1 MRKGKLFTGK
11 TWKRIVRVL
20 SCIVVF
26 CTTYALIL
34 PAITQEAHAYCGH
47 GEHQHTEQCYK
58 EIQSCT
64 KEEHTHT
71 DQCFD
76 ADGSLICPL
85 EEHVHDDSCTRQLL
99 ECTEEEHTHSLECF
113 SDPEADKETEEDWK
127 KTLPDE
133 EDLQDKT
140 DREKVVLIAQSQK
153 GYKESDKNYQVE
165 NETET
170 RGITRYGQ
178 WDEDPYEDWAGAF
191 VRFVLHYA
199 GTDTADAKK
208 ATSEWLEQLHDK
220 EELQSAD
227 QAEPGDVIFVYDDRE
242 ELKAGIV
249 DDVQEENVRA
259 LMGDWDDKVQEKT
272 FSKVD
277 VNVHSIWKP
286 VASDTKEEQP
296 QEPVQDEEQKP
307 EEEPVEEEEKPAE
320 DKNTDTNKEEEQIVT
335 YDFTQEVEA
344 EDGAKIKVSW
354 NAGTFE
360 TEDVVFQAKK
370 VELTEEEQKKVQEQL
385 EQDKNYTFRN
395 YDLTFYVRDENMEL
409 QKVEPTQ
416 PVHVEIEFEGEES
429 TDSNRVFHFADDGSL
444 EVVEKTKEKLDI
456 KTEKTIRF
464 QGESFSVYTVA
475 TTAQERANGIQIN
488 SVYDLNREYHEHG
501 NHNFYLGNDV
511 GQDTGTAEWNKDA
524 WLNRGG
530 DVTIDLNGY
539 SWNYKGTIY
548 VGENTHLTIK
558 NSRTTPNLREGGSSS
573 SVNLYGH
580 SIVFTDKRSNYSAS
594 DNPLDQTIT
603 QNWFYSTVSNIS
615 ILKSE
620 GDAIKVQG
628 GSVTIENCGIV
639 PGSEK
644 TAIDMTSG
652 TLNLNNTYVVG
663 GNRGLCLT
671 GGETTVDG
679 GAVSDHGGNDGI
691 AQPGTG
697 IYVQNANTKLT
708 LKGGVQV
715 TKNISRNNN
724 GQRDN
729 GGGGI
734 HVKQATLDV
743 YDAFINGNA
752 DYCATDGGWATGG
765 GIKGTAGAKI
775 WLRSANSIISGNFS
789 DNSGGGISL
798 SDSNTTLYM
807 LDGQISN
814 NVARLNEG
822 GGLSLQAE
830 DHTHHYDGHSTA
842 ILFAGTISGNV
853 SKTNNQWGGG
863 GIFVGH
869 TANLLLPDGADVTNN
884 HAYVYGGGIAGCST
898 GKIVVD
904 QSVINVNNTV
914 TPAGSNNYGY
924 RWTSGD
930 KPYDETFSKEIGLT
944 KEEAHDYFTCLYAS
958 VYGQLGGEGAS
969 WIGNVD
975 KQHVIDI
982 NDGWLTSQYCMGL
995 TSQNTNIPQN
1005 HSLKITNN
1013 RSDMNGGGIL
1023 VNGYMVGGNIRRI
1036 YNSDTLTVN
1045 GLKKLEDVNGA
1056 TTAASKAGYRFTLS
1070 DKEEGGNVISTA
1082 TSDESGAFSFAAVSI
1097 QVPDDKLNG
1106 SLDYYVFENKSEQ
1119 QGVLFDE
1126 SVYKLTVNYRSK
1138 QSEPVNITF
1147 FNPKTNQNETIIVI
1161 EYTTTIDSVQT
1172 YKKSGDSWE
1181 SVNSQI
1187 NTQQLTNDD
1196 LANEFEIN
1204 KRYNWSISLT
1214 GTGATFI
1221 NKVVPVRDITV
1232 KKTWSDGAESHKEHT
1247 VTVTLLRDLKENH
1260 RSDPE
1265 TVRVIILNAQN
1276 NQGPDLRNKWEYT
1289 WNDLPTTD
1297 NNGREYEYWV
1307 TESSSA
1313 PGYMTSIQEDKSGN
1327 QTTPVEEYVEQ
1338 DAWVPAESVE
1348 YGKEYILVYEAGN
1361 KVLNKTGS
1369 TENGYGIYS
1378 GNTGTVSGYME
1389 NRENIQNYTNIGN
1402 AEILVGS
1409 DQRNHGRFLQSS
1421 SGSGYLVAL
1430 NGNQGLQYLSS
1441 NYNDMLGFDIQ
1452 NGDTKLYRW
1461 NGETNPDN
1469 VTFSNGS
1476 FGTSFKQGSN
1486 ADKAKLYTRGK
1497 IWVKKTVE
1505 ISTPGNIEFTITNT
1519 KISNR
1524 LVITKF
1530 NDDKSVKLS
1539 NAVFELYK
1547 DEYCTEF
1554 VDTYKT
1560 NPDGLIEISDLTESK
1575 YWLKEV
1581 KAPDGY
1587 EIPEN
1592 PIIEISFD
1600 NNENASAYYAVDVT
1614 NKAILYEL
1622 PETGSAGTKI
1632 YTATGTIL
1640 LLTGTGLYRYKRR
1653 RNRKGGEAH

>member
-85 EEHVHDDSCTRQLL
+85 EEHVHDETCTRKLL

-113 SDPEADKETEEDWK
+113 SDPDADKETEEDWK

-133 EDLQDKT
+133 EELQDKT
-140 DREKVVLIAQSQK
+140 DREKTVLIAQSQK

-208 ATSEWLEQLHDK
+208 VTSEWLEQLHDK

-227 QAEPGDVIFVYDDRE
+227 QAEPGDVLFVYDDKE

-286 VASDTKEEQP
+286 VASDIKGEQP
-296 QEPVQDEEQKP
+296 QEPIQDEEQKP
-307 EEEPVEEEEKPAE
+307 DEEPVEEEEKPAE
-320 DKNTDTNKEEEQIVT
+320 DKTTDTNKEEEQIVT

-385 EQDKNYTFRN
+385 DQDKNYTFRN

-429 TDSNRVFHFADDGSL
+429 ADSDKVFHFADDGTL
-444 EVVEKTKEKLDI
+444 EAVEQTKDKLNADEEKN
-456 KTEKTIRF
+456 IRF
-464 QGESFSVYTVA
+464 KGESFSVYTVA
-475 TTAQERANGIQIN
+475 TTAQERASGQAITSMWDFNEKIKNDGQYYLAGDL
-488 SVYDLNREYHEHG
+488 SVDKNAADNNCNITLN
-501 NHNFYLGNDV
+501 
-511 GQDTGTAEWNKDA
+511 
-524 WLNRGG
+524 NRGN
-530 DVTIDLNGY
+530 VVLDLNGY
-539 SWNYKGTIY
+539 SWNYRGSII
-548 VGENTHLTIK
+548 VQGNTHLTIK
-558 NSRTTPNLREGGSSS
+558 NSRTIPNVNEGGSSP
-573 SVNLYGH
+573 SVNVNGH
-580 SIVFTDKRSNYSAS
+580 SIVFTDKRSNYTAS
-594 DNPLDQTIT
+594 SNPLEQTIY
-603 QNWFYSTVSNIS
+603 QNWFYSTVNNIS
-615 ILKSE
+615 VLKSE

-628 GSVTIENCGIV
+628 GTVDIENCAVV
-639 PGSEK
+639 PGSSQ
-644 TAIDMTSG
+644 TAVDMNSG
-652 TLNLNNTYVVG
+652 TLNLNNTYIVG

-671 GGETTVDG
+671 GGTTTIHG
-679 GAVSDHGGNDGI
+679 GAVSDHGGDNGI

-708 LKGGVQV
+708 LEGGVQV
-715 TKNISRNNN
+715 TKNISRNNAN
-724 GQRDN
+724 QRDN

-734 HVKQATLDV
+734 HVKNATLEI

-752 DYCATDGGWATGG
+752 NYRGTDGWATGG
-765 GIKGTAGAKI
+765 GIKGTWGAKI
-775 WLRSANSIISGNFS
+775 WLRSADSVVSGNFS

-798 SDSNTTLYM
+798 SDDGTTLYM
-807 LDGQISN
+807 LDGLITN
-814 NVARLNEG
+814 NVAKLNEG

-853 SKTNNQWGGG
+853 SKSNDQWGGG

-869 TANLLLPDGADVTNN
+869 TANLLLPDGADVSNN

-904 QSVINVNNTV
+904 QSVINVNNSV
-914 TPAGSNNYGY
+914 DPYGE
-924 RWTSGD
+924 RWTTGD
-930 KPYDETFSKEIGLT
+930 KKYDQTFSKKIGLQ
-944 KEEAHDYFTCLYAS
+944 KDEAHDYFTCLYAS
-958 VYGQLGGEGAS
+958 VFGQFAPDTGAS
-969 WIGNVD
+969 WKGNVD
-975 KQHVIDI
+975 GRKVSDI

-995 TSQNTNIPQN
+995 TSQNTGAAQD
-1005 HSLKITNN
+1005 HALKITGNTA
-1013 RSDMNGGGIL
+1013 DMNGGGIL

-1056 TTAASKAGYRFTLS
+1056 ATGASKEGYRFTLS
-1070 DKEEGGNVISTA
+1070 DKETGGTVISTA
-1082 TSDESGAFSFAAVSI
+1082 VSDESGNFSFEAVSI
-1097 QVPDDKLNG
+1097 QVPDDKPTG
-1106 SLDYYVFENKSEQ
+1106 SLDYNVFENKSEQ

-1126 SVYKLTVNYRSK
+1126 AVYKLKVNYES
-1138 QSEPVNITF
+1138 SVSTPVNISF
-1147 FNPKTNQNETIIVI
+1147 YNPKTGRNETITVI
-1161 EYTTTIDSVQT
+1161 EYTTTIMSVQV
-1172 YKKSGDSWE
+1172 YKKTGNSWE
-1181 SVNSQI
+1181 QTDSTTNKDH
-1187 NTQQLTNDD
+1187 LTNVE
-1196 LANEFEIN
+1196 LANEFQIN
-1204 KRYNWSISLT
+1204 KRYNWNISLT
-1214 GTGATFI
+1214 GSQATFT
-1221 NKVVPVRDITV
+1221 NKVVPVRDVKV
-1232 KKTWSDGAESHKEHT
+1232 KKVWNDGADKHTQDT
-1247 VTVTLLRDLKENH
+1247 VTVTLWRDLKENNKAK
-1260 RSDPE
+1260 PE
-1265 TVRVIILNAQN
+1265 TVKVITLNAQN
-1276 NQGPDLRNKWEYT
+1276 NQGPDLRGKWEYT
-1289 WNDLPTTD
+1289 WEDLPTTD
-1297 NNGREYEYWV
+1297 NSGKEYEYWV

-1313 PGYMTSIQEDKSGN
+1313 SGYITSIKVDVSGN
-1327 QTTPVEEYVEQ
+1327 QTIPTEEYAEQ
-1338 DAWVPAESVE
+1338 DAWIPAESVE
-1348 YGKEYILVYEAGN
+1348 HGKEYILVYEAGN
-1361 KVLNKTGS
+1361 KVLNKTNS
-1369 TENGYGIYS
+1369 TENGYGVYS
-1378 GNTGTVSGYME
+1378 GNTGTISGYME
-1389 NRENIQNYTNIGN
+1389 NRDNIPNYTNIGN
-1402 AEILVGS
+1402 AEILVGA
-1409 DQRNHGRFLQSS
+1409 DKRNHGLFLQSS
-1421 SGSGYLVAL
+1421 SSSGYLVAL
-1430 NGNQGLQYLSS
+1430 NDKQGLQYLNS
-1441 NYNDMLGFDIQ
+1441 NYGDMLGFDIE
-1452 NGDTKLYRW
+1452 NGVTKLYRW
-1461 NGETNPDN
+1461 NSDYGPDN
-1469 VTFSNGS
+1469 VTFRNDS
-1476 FGTSFKQGSN
+1476 FGTSYKQGLD
-1486 ADKAKLYTRGK
+1486 APKAKLYTRGK
-1497 IWVKKTVE
+1497 IWVKQTGQA
-1505 ISTPGNIEFTITNT
+1505 STPGNIEITITNT
-1519 KISNR
+1519 EISNK
-1524 LVITKF
+1524 LTITKY
-1530 NDDKSVKLS
+1530 NDDKSLKLP
-1539 NAVFELYK
+1539 NAKFELYTDAECTQK
-1547 DEYCTEF
+1547 VGEYTT
-1554 VDTYKT
+1554 DSNGK
-1560 NPDGLIEISDLTESK
+1560 IEITDLPGSQ

-1581 KAPDGY
+1581 QAPDGY
-1587 EIPEN
+1587 ELPEN
-1592 PIIEISFD
+1592 PVTEIIF
-1600 NNENASAYYAVDVT
+1600 NNEGNASVSYAADIT
-1614 NKAILYEL
+1614 NQAILYEL

-1632 YTATGTIL
+1632 YTAAGTIL